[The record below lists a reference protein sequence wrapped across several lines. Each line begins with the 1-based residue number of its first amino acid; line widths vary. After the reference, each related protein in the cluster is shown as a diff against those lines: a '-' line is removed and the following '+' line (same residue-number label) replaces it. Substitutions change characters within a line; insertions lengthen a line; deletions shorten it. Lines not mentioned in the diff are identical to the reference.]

1 MSNTSFERNAEDI
14 SERLALCA
22 ERIKTIPSE
31 NRIPKPF
38 LEFFAREAEFL
49 SYIFELYEKLKNEDA
64 KSVSVDELKERNR
77 KLYGELLPDNYDTC
91 FGNPDYACKKLGK
104 DYGAIFSAIYAE
116 LRGTIVYIYEDRA
129 WDLVVCAELFLEC
142 ASEFCDEEIPT
153 AETLRRIFA
162 SYNYDYC
169 ADFVRERIER
179 QVNPDFDFALK
190 IVMDA
195 DLNDTRY
202 LYHYGEYIS
211 DNEIKTAEFLN
222 SLDEAEIDAMA
233 RTLTE
238 GYRIGFIATGK
249 DITKKKTVNIR
260 YSIGFERMVRS
271 AIRMF
276 DKMGLK
282 TILYRTAAH
291 CVSKNRI
298 RIGYFG
304 GDPNPQFG
312 FDHIGDEALYL
323 SEKFVTRKLSAMR
336 SAFEENKALSNTHG
350 GPAWIDVFGEEPFAP
365 KVKENALSLSD
376 EQRALKLKYESEAGQ
391 ITNRYIIGEER
402 SYTIIAYPVPEIGSD
417 YEAIFKETV
426 RINTLDYKTYRDIQ
440 QKIIDILDMGERVVV
455 KGRAGNK
462 TNMTVSL
469 HKLTDPAAQT
479 NFENCVA
486 DVNIPVGE
494 VFTSPVLKGTEGIL
508 HVSQVYLEGLCFKD
522 LEIHVK
528 DGMAVAYTCSNFDDA
543 DDGRKYILENIMFN
557 HEKLPI
563 GEFAIGTNTTA
574 YAMAKRFDIFEKLPI
589 LIAEK
594 TGPHFAFGDTCYS
607 HEEDLKTYNPDGK
620 EITARENEIS
630 AQRKADMSKAYF
642 NCHTDITI
650 PYNELDCIYAVT
662 KDDEKLY
669 IIKDGRFVVKGTEML
684 NEPLDNSL

>member
-1 MSNTSFERNAEDI
+1 MSDTTFEKDIDI
-14 SERLALCA
+14 SERIALCE
-22 ERIKTIPSE
+22 ERISTIPNES
-31 NRIPKPF
+31 RIQEPF
-38 LEFFAREAEFL
+38 SEFFIREAEFL
-49 SYIFELYEKLKNEDA
+49 SYIFELYGKLQGGDA
-64 KSVSVDELKERNR
+64 DEADLEELRSRNK
-77 KLYGELLPDNYDTC
+77 KLYDELLPENYDRC
-91 FGNPDYACKKLGK
+91 FGNPDYACEKLGS

-116 LRGTIVYIYEDRA
+116 LRGTIVYIYENRV

-142 ASEFCDEEIPT
+142 ASVFCDEEIPS
-153 AETLRRIFA
+153 AETLRKIFA

-169 ADFVRERIER
+169 AEFVRERIER
-179 QVNPDFDFALK
+179 QVNPDFDFALD
-190 IVMDA
+190 IVTKSN
-195 DLNDTRY
+195 LNDIRY
-202 LYHYGEYIS
+202 LYRYGEYIS
-211 DNEIKTAEFLN
+211 DNEIKTAKFLN
-222 SLDEAEIDAMA
+222 SLNESEIDAMA

-238 GYRIGFIATGK
+238 GYRLGFIATGK

-260 YSIGFERMVRS
+260 YSVGFERMVRS

-276 DKMGLK
+276 KEMGLK

-291 CVSKNRI
+291 CVSKNRL

-336 SAFEENKALSNTHG
+336 NAFDENKTLSNTHG
-350 GPAWIDVFGEEPFAP
+350 GPAWIDIFGQEPFAP
-365 KVKENALSLSD
+365 KAKETALSLSD
-376 EQRALKLKYESEAGQ
+376 KQRSLKLKYESEAGQ

-402 SYTIIAYPVPEIGSD
+402 SYTIIAYPVPEIGKD

-440 QKIIDILDMGERVVV
+440 RRTIDVLDKGEKVVV

-462 TNMTVSL
+462 TDMTVRL
-469 HKLTDPAAQT
+469 HKIVNPTAQT

-494 VFTSPVLKGTEGIL
+494 VFTSPMLKGTDGVL

-528 DGMAVAYTCSNFDDA
+528 DGMAVSYSCSNFDNK
-543 DDGRKYILENIMFN
+543 DDGRNYILENIMFN
-557 HEKLPI
+557 HEKLPV

-574 YAMAKRFDIFEKLPI
+574 YAMAKKFDIFERLPI

-607 HEEDLKTYNPDGK
+607 HEEDLRTYNPDGK

-630 AQRKADMSKAYF
+630 AFRKTDMSKAYF

-662 KDDEKLY
+662 ENNEKLY
-669 IIKDGRFVVKGTEML
+669 IIKDGRFVVNGTEVL
-684 NEPLDNSL
+684 NEPLGDG